1 MGFTKETA
9 SAAGCKSASGR
20 LNKKLSEKTVVRRQ
34 QEVRKAKKE
43 AGHAG
48 EMRLCER
55 EAKLRQLEE
64 CVASQRKTG
73 ARQTACATAANV
85 AGKSAQHSATAED
98 KKAWRQAKDVE
109 CREETPLRKCATAVE
124 RFCQDAGGDGH
135 ISVVWPDCGDS
146 GGGDNGGGDNGCG
159 GGGGGGGG
167 G

>member
-1 MGFTKETA
+1 MSNA
-9 SAAGCKSASGR
+9 
-20 LNKKLSEKTVVRRQ
+20 TVVRRE
-34 QEVRKAKKE
+34 QEARKAARETEVARRKAAAAAATAEEEEEEEEELRQAKVRQR
-43 AGHAG
+43 A
-48 EMRLCER
+48 C

-124 RFCQDAGGDGH
+124 RFCQDGDGY
-135 ISVVWPDCGDS
+135 ISVCEWEKLGRIRH
-146 GGGDNGGGDNGCG
+146 
-159 GGGGGGGG
+159 
-167 G
+167 

>member
-48 EMRLCER
+48 EMASTSSTSAELRLCER

-64 CVASQRKTG
+64 HTLQ
-73 ARQTACATAANV
+73 
-85 AGKSAQHSATAED
+85 D
-98 KKAWRQAKDVE
+98 KII
-109 CREETPLRKCATAVE
+109 
-124 RFCQDAGGDGH
+124 
-135 ISVVWPDCGDS
+135 ISLS
-146 GGGDNGGGDNGCG
+146 LYM
-159 GGGGGGGG
+159 
-167 G
+167 